1 LVAQI
6 DGHESEQTV
15 TLTCLPICNL
25 QSEICN
31 GVEVGMR
38 ISIPD
43 LSLVLLVGPSG
54 CGKSTFARRHFL
66 PTQIVSSDHYRAA
79 VTDDESAQHA
89 SRDAFEL
96 VHHVVEKRLLWKR
109 FTVVDATNLK
119 ADGRRPLLELARRYH
134 YLVSAIV
141 FDLPEDLCQK
151 NNAGRAQRVV
161 PPHVVTTHAN
171 LIPTALAGLQR
182 EGVRR
187 VHVLRSPEEVAS
199 AVVERVPMRFDKRHE
214 RGPFDVIG
222 DVHGCPDELLEL
234 FTLLGYRVFD
244 QPDSR
249 GLPGVVVEPPPGRTV
264 VFVGDLGD
272 RGPDTPGVYRL
283 VMPLVRSGRAFCVL
297 GNHDNKLL
305 RKLRGSD
312 VAATHGFALTLEQ
325 LDREPPEFKEAIL
338 DFLEGLPEHYVFD
351 DGRLVVAH
359 AGLREDLQGRAS
371 GRVRSFALFG
381 DTTGQTD
388 EHGLPVRLD
397 WAAEYKGRAAVV
409 YGHTPVAEPLWKN
422 NTINV
427 DTGCVFGGRLTA
439 LRYPEREIVSVPAR
453 RQYCEPARAFLP
465 GEAAGEGGGEG

>member
-1 LVAQI
+1 V
-6 DGHESEQTV
+6 
-15 TLTCLPICNL
+15 
-25 QSEICN
+25 
-31 GVEVGMR
+31 R
-38 ISIPD
+38 ITIPD

-66 PTQIVSSDHYRAA
+66 PTEIVSSDHYRAV

-119 ADGRRPLLELARRYH
+119 ADGRKPLLELARRFH

-141 FDLPEDLCQK
+141 FDLPEELCQQH
-151 NNAGRAQRVV
+151 NAGRTQRVV
-161 PPHVVTTHAN
+161 PAHVVTTHAN
-171 LIPTALAGLQR
+171 LIPTALTGLQR

-187 VHVLRSPEEVAS
+187 VHVLRSAEEIAS
-199 AVVERVPMRFDKRHE
+199 AAVERVSMRFDQRQL

-222 DVHGCPDELLEL
+222 DVHGCAEELLDL
-234 FTLLGYRVFD
+234 FARLGYRID
-244 QPDSR
+244 AQPDSH
-249 GLPGVVVEPPPGRTV
+249 GLPEVVVEPPPGRTV

-272 RGPDTPGVYRL
+272 RGPDTPGVYRI
-283 VMPLVRSGRAFCVL
+283 VMPMVRGGRAFCVL

-325 LDREPPEFKEAIL
+325 LDREPHGLKSQIL
-338 DFLEGLPEHYVFD
+338 DFLEGLPEHFVFD

-359 AGLREDLQGRAS
+359 GGLLEDLQGRAS

-388 EHGLPVRLD
+388 EHGMPVRLD
-397 WAAEYKGRAAVV
+397 WAADYKGRAAVV
-409 YGHTPVAEPLWKN
+409 YGHTPVAEPVWRN
-422 NTINV
+422 NTINI

-465 GEAAGEGGGEG
+465 EEGEGSSACGASL